1 MGKFQVGI
9 LGGFEGKV
17 GTVVGGRWKGI
28 DYMRHKGRK
37 SNKPPTQ
44 AQLEQQARFAM
55 VGSFT
60 SKIGKLLEVSFKD
73 TPSLTGVNVAFSDI
87 YKKAITGVYPSFALD
102 YSKILISKGVLQNA
116 ALPVATPAG
125 AGAVKFDWVD
135 NTSDSLANAD
145 DKAIIVVYCPELQ
158 QAIYT
163 KAGVNRSAATQ
174 TLSVA
179 NFTGKIVETWFSFV
193 SADGKEY
200 VSSIFTG
207 EITVS

>member
-37 SNKPPTQ
+37 STKPPTQ

-73 TPSLTGVNVAFSDI
+73 TPQMTGVNVAFSDI

-102 YSKILISKGVLQNA
+102 YSKILVSKGVLQNA
-116 ALPVATPAG
+116 ALPVASAAG
-125 AGAVKFDWVD
+125 SGAVKFDWTD
-135 NTSDSLANAD
+135 NTNDSLANAD

-163 KAGVNRSAATQ
+163 KAGANRSAATQ
-174 TLSVA
+174 AISVA

-193 SADGKEY
+193 SNDGKEY
-200 VSSIFTG
+200 ASSIFTG
-207 EITVS
+207 QITVS